1 VIVLSNGSVAGG
13 RRVESTHAD
22 FAAAVRE
29 ALREA
34 RFHPAV
40 RRGKPVSSWVTVRL
54 HFRVEE

>member
-1 VIVLSNGSVAGG
+1 
-13 RRVESTHAD
+13 
-22 FAAAVRE
+22 VRE